1 MTRHVSCARKSQS
14 SLPGVAAV
22 PLVEHGL
29 IRSSGHSLDDTTRNF
44 MERRFEHNFS
54 NVRVHSDG
62 EAAKAARA
70 VNALAFTL
78 GRDIVFG
85 PDRYE
90 PTTKAGRQLLAHEL
104 THVLQ
109 QAGGAAS
116 PLPETVPSD
125 SEPEREALRS
135 SSRIDTGEPLKFA
148 QRTRVGLARQVGGQS
163 SHSQVVTYDRSQ
175 FGGRFSAE
183 IRGHLVVLILGVD
196 VIPVG
201 WSEAQQ
207 PLEHVHA
214 FKSVLKTTV
223 EQAWSGKYALQSVC
237 EGGEDKYDAR
247 VELLTDVQNPNARI
261 ELHPDTPGARSSAG
275 DGGGALQESDVQPA
289 ERTRYFPSKGGKQ
302 PEQRTFTQVPAAHE
316 FGHLLGLQHIRCP
329 GNEPRCYGL
338 APDEAMDIM
347 GVGSYVSPRDYAPFQ
362 QIMER
367 YGQDALLPPGCNR
380 WRIVEA
386 G

>member
-1 MTRHVSCARKSQS
+1 MQQRRTDGISTPSIIPPIVREVVGSPGQRLDAEARTYFEPRFRHDFGR
-14 SLPGVAAV
+14 
-22 PLVEHGL
+22 
-29 IRSSGHSLDDTTRNF
+29 
-44 MERRFEHNFS
+44 
-54 NVRVHSDG
+54 VRIHSDTR
-62 EAAKAARA
+62 AAEAARA

-85 PDRYE
+85 PGRYA

-109 QAGGAAS
+109 QAGGSAS
-116 PLPETVPSD
+116 PLLETIPSD
-125 SEPEREALRS
+125 SEPEREARRA

-148 QRTRVGLARQVGGQS
+148 QHTRVGLARQVGGQS

-183 IRGHLVVLILGVD
+183 IRGHLVVLILGID

-201 WSEAQQ
+201 WSDAQR
-207 PLEHVHA
+207 PLEHVRA
-214 FKSVLKTTV
+214 FKSALKTTI

-237 EGGEDKYDAR
+237 EGGENKYNAM
-247 VELLTDVQNPNARI
+247 VELLTNVQNPHATI

-275 DGGGALQESDVQPA
+275 DGSGALQESDVQPA
-289 ERTRYFPSKGGKQ
+289 EHTRYFPSKAGKP
-302 PEQRTFTQVPAAHE
+302 PEQRTFTQIPAAHE

-329 GNEPRCYGL
+329 GNESRCYGL
-338 APDEAMDIM
+338 VPDEAMDIM

-362 QIMER
+362 RIMER

-380 WRIVEA
+380 WRIVDA